1 MSFTF
6 SSLHSRA
13 INLRYCV
20 VIPLLASFCVTL
32 MVLDLTSDCHGLDF
46 GVLQGSVLGP
56 LLYTLYTSPL
66 ADIARKHN
74 INFHFY
80 ADNSQL
86 YVIFKTLSLIELL
99 EKEAALLACVGEMDL
114 WMVCNKLKHK
124 CDKLELT
131 VFSSQFR
138 PRPPLTSLSIGDEVV
153 NSSTKV
159 RNIEVVLDEH
169 LSMVP
174 QVSQIS
180 KLSFFHLR
188 NIARIRNCLTPQAIK
203 FVIHTFITSKF
214 DIVTHCSMELLNI

>member
-6 SSLHSRA
+6 SSLHTRA

-46 GVLQGSVLGP
+46 GVLQGSVLGT

-80 ADNSQL
+80 AANSQL

-124 CDKLELT
+124 CDK
-131 VFSSQFR
+131 SS
-138 PRPPLTSLSIGDEVV
+138 
-153 NSSTKV
+153 SSGAYC
-159 RNIEVVLDEH
+159 LFF
-169 LSMVP
+169 P
-174 QVSQIS
+174 VS
-180 KLSFFHLR
+180 
-188 NIARIRNCLTPQAIK
+188 T
-203 FVIHTFITSKF
+203 
-214 DIVTHCSMELLNI
+214 